1 MAPIFVASSIL
12 SPKLSTHHMSTEEF
26 PGILFNP
33 REALRERE
41 HHPPSKEKGK
51 HTGALSLKDL
61 HSFGLMFSFHIF
73 FIVFGVFQWLING
86 HYPLSLSIDSIESL
100 DSTSFYI
107 YRIHR
112 LHHSSAHT
120 HTKILP
126 NLPKATNVQHS
137 SSHHSVS
144 KKNTYC
150 CWFRNPA
157 EKPVEVGSWNA
168 LPRFYIYILFGR

>member
-33 REALRERE
+33 REALRGRE
-41 HHPPSKEKGK
+41 HHPPSKKKGK

-120 HTKILP
+120 HTQKYCQTFQKQQMFNTPVVIIQFQKKHIL
-126 NLPKATNVQHS
+126 LLIPKSGGETS
-137 SSHHSVS
+137 GG
-144 KKNTYC
+144 
-150 CWFRNPA
+150 W
-157 EKPVEVGSWNA
+157 
-168 LPRFYIYILFGR
+168 